1 MAAKIDKLV
10 RPFQRYMGQDTASG
24 TILLISALTALIIAN
39 TPWATGYHELWETHF
54 SFRFGDFSVNKT
66 LHEWINDGLMAM
78 FFFTVGL
85 EIKREIMGGELSSWK
100 LAALPLAAALGGMIV
115 PAIIYT
121 AFTAGTD
128 SVHGWGI
135 PMATDIA
142 FALGILAL
150 LGKRVPVSLR
160 VFLTALAIADDLG
173 AVLVIAFFYTSKVSV
188 ASLLWGLGFIGV
200 LLLGNY
206 LGIRRTLFYAVIGIG
221 GVWLAFL
228 MSGIH
233 ATIAGVLAAMTIPAR
248 RYIDE
253 NKFVESLNE
262 AVDRFKAIP
271 PNDKQLLES
280 EQYEAV
286 HEIGK
291 LSLQAAPPLQ
301 RLEHVLVPWVTFLVM
316 PIFAF
321 ANSGV
326 TIETEVLTDHF
337 FGGVSIGIIAG
348 LVVGKFTGIFGAT
361 WFAQRTGIASLPEG
375 LQLRHIAGVALLG
388 GIGFTMS
395 LFITNL
401 AFTDDDLIMK
411 AKLGIF
417 AASLLAGS
425 AGFFLLRKVTA
436 GGDFDES
443 NVQITE
449 HGNYSNTL
457 GTRKN

>member
-1 MAAKIDKLV
+1 MAAKIDRLV

-24 TILLISALTALIIAN
+24 SILLISAVTALIIAN
-39 TPWATGYHELWETHF
+39 TPWATAYHELWETHF
-54 SFRFGDFSVNKT
+54 SFHFADFSVNKT

-85 EIKREIMGGELSSWK
+85 EIKREIMGGELSTWK
-100 LAALPLAAALGGMIV
+100 LASLPLAAAAGGMIV
-115 PAIIYT
+115 PALIYT

-142 FALGILAL
+142 FALAILAL

-173 AVLVIAFFYTSKVSV
+173 AVLVIAFFYTSEVSV

-253 NKFVESLNE
+253 NKFVESLSDE
-262 AVDRFKAIP
+262 VDRFKAIP
-271 PNDKQLLES
+271 PNDKTLLEA

-286 HEIGK
+286 HRIGK

-316 PIFAF
+316 PVFAF
-321 ANSGV
+321 SNSGV
-326 TIETEVLTDHF
+326 TIDISVLTGHF
-337 FGGVSIGIIAG
+337 FEGVSIGIIAG
-348 LVVGKFTGIFGAT
+348 LIVGKFTGILGAT
-361 WFAQRTGIASLPEG
+361 WLATKTGIATLPDG
-375 LQLRHIAGVALLG
+375 LHFRHIAGIALIG
-388 GIGFTMS
+388 GVGFTMS

-401 AFTDDDLIMK
+401 AFADSDLVMK

-417 AASLLAGS
+417 AASLVAGTS
-425 AGFFLLRKVTA
+425 GYFFLKKVTSE
-436 GGDFDES
+436 DVDES
-443 NVQITE
+443 NVE
-449 HGNYSNTL
+449 ANE
-457 GTRKN
+457 